1 MSALFTYLLRL
12 ADDRL
17 ILSHRLG
24 EWSSRAP
31 DLEEDIALTNIG
43 LDLLGHARSLY
54 QYAAEV
60 EGAGRDEDLLAFHR
74 DEREF
79 FNLVLVE
86 QPNGSFADTI
96 ARQFLF
102 DAFQLPQWKALM
114 VSSNERLAGIAAK
127 AHKEAQYHLR
137 HSRSWLVRLG
147 DGTDL
152 SHDRM
157 QKALIRVWR
166 YSAELFWSDEVESS
180 LPEVAALPET
190 LRSEWLATVTAAI
203 ADATLAIPDTPSTL
217 LSGRTGIHSEPLG
230 RILAEMQYLPRMHPE
245 AVW

>member
-1 MSALFTYLLRL
+1 MSPLLTYLLRL

-43 LDLLGHARSLY
+43 LDLLGHARALY

-60 EGAGRDEDLLAFHR
+60 EGAGRTEDHLAFHR

-79 FNLVLVE
+79 LNLVLVE

-96 ARQFLF
+96 ARQFAF
-102 DAFQLPQWKALM
+102 DAFQLPQWQAMK
-114 VSSNERLAGIAAK
+114 SSRDQRLAAIAAK
-127 AHKEAQYHLR
+127 AEKEAKYHLR

-147 DGTDL
+147 DGTEI

-157 QKALIRVWR
+157 QRALDRIWR
-166 YSAELFWSDEVESS
+166 YTAELFWSDEVEAS
-180 LPEVAALPET
+180 LPDVATNPGT
-190 LRSEWLATVTAAI
+190 LRDEWLATVTATVAE
-203 ADATLAIPDTPSTL
+203 ATLDLPDTPSTL